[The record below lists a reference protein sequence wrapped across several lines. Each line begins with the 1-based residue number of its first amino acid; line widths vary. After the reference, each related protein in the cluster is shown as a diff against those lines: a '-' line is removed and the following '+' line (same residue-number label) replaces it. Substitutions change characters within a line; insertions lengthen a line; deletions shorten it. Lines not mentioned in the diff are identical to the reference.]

1 VRAALASIASAYL
14 RVPPQQPSSARL
26 PGAKASG
33 GPVSYAPDMD
43 VRLVQLLGS
52 FIAARI
58 EYVLARL
65 EFAALHP
72 DFPAPPNI
80 DRLPD
85 ASERTLRE
93 RWPFAASDLAAARL
107 YLAEHRAPAG
117 ESAQQ
122 RDARA
127 RLERTLR
134 ELDGYARAILWVQT
148 VEERESSGGNE

>member
-1 VRAALASIASAYL
+1 
-14 RVPPQQPSSARL
+14 
-26 PGAKASG
+26 
-33 GPVSYAPDMD
+33 MD

-52 FIAARI
+52 FIAARS

-72 DFPAPPNI
+72 DCPAPPNI

-107 YLAEHRAPAG
+107 YLAQRRAAHDENPP
-117 ESAQQ
+117 Q
-122 RDARA
+122 RAARE
-127 RLERTLR
+127 RLERVVR

-148 VEERESSGGNE
+148 VEEREGSGDESEGSP

>member
-1 VRAALASIASAYL
+1 M
-14 RVPPQQPSSARL
+14 
-26 PGAKASG
+26 
-33 GPVSYAPDMD
+33 SYAPGMD

-52 FIAARI
+52 FIVARS

-72 DFPAPPNI
+72 RIPAPPNI

-107 YLAEHRAPAG
+107 YLAQRRAAHD
-117 ESAQQ
+117 ESPPQ
-122 RDARA
+122 RAARE
-127 RLERTLR
+127 RLERVVR

-148 VEERESSGGNE
+148 VEERESSGGESGGSP

>member
-1 VRAALASIASAYL
+1 
-14 RVPPQQPSSARL
+14 
-26 PGAKASG
+26 
-33 GPVSYAPDMD
+33 MD

-52 FIAARI
+52 FIAARS

-65 EFAALHP
+65 EFATLHA
-72 DFPAPPNI
+72 DRPAPPTI

-107 YLAEHRAPAG
+107 YLAERPRARDETAP
-117 ESAQQ
+117 Q
-122 RDARA
+122 RAARE
-127 RLERTLR
+127 RLERIVR

-148 VEERESSGGNE
+148 VEEREGSGGESEGSP

>member
-1 VRAALASIASAYL
+1 VRAALASIAAAYL

-52 FIAARI
+52 FIAARS

-72 DFPAPPNI
+72 DCPAPPNI

-93 RWPFAASDLAAARL
+93 RWPFAASSTGTPVRFSGYKRSKNAKVAAGTNEASIRRL
-107 YLAEHRAPAG
+107 RVKRPR
-117 ESAQQ
+117 S
-122 RDARA
+122 
-127 RLERTLR
+127 RL
-134 ELDGYARAILWVQT
+134 QK
-148 VEERESSGGNE
+148 

>member
-1 VRAALASIASAYL
+1 
-14 RVPPQQPSSARL
+14 
-26 PGAKASG
+26 
-33 GPVSYAPDMD
+33 MD

-52 FIAARI
+52 FIAARS

-72 DFPAPPNI
+72 GLAAPPTI

-107 YLAEHRAPAG
+107 YLGERNAPHD
-117 ESAQQ
+117 ESAPQ
-122 RDARA
+122 RAARE
-127 RLERTLR
+127 RLEHVVR

-148 VEERESSGGNE
+148 IEER

>member
-1 VRAALASIASAYL
+1 
-14 RVPPQQPSSARL
+14 
-26 PGAKASG
+26 
-33 GPVSYAPDMD
+33 MD

-52 FIAARI
+52 FIATRS

-72 DFPAPPNI
+72 DRPAPPSI

-107 YLAEHRAPAG
+107 YFAEYSVSTG
-117 ESAQQ
+117 ESAPQ
-122 RDARA
+122 RAARM

-134 ELDGYARAILWVQT
+134 ELDGYARAILWVRT
-148 VEERESSGGNE
+148 VEERDDRSGECE